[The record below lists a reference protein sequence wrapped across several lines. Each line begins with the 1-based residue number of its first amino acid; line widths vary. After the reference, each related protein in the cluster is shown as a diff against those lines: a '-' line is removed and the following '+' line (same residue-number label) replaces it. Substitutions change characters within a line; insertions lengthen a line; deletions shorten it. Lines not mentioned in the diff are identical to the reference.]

1 MADVVGKS
9 IPAALLMATFQASL
23 KAMLAAKPTL
33 LELAQGL
40 NSCTCTQSGEGRRFT
55 TAFLAEFDF
64 RTGAMMYVNAG
75 HNYPILQR
83 SAGQVERCETGGLPF
98 GIKREA
104 RYEVGTTCLEAGD
117 LLLIFTDGVAE
128 AVNENEEEYSEPRLL
143 DRFQQ
148 ITRESADASLNALMT
163 DLNQFVGQA
172 RQHDDMTWLIVSI
185 TG

>member
-1 MADVVGKS
+1 
-9 IPAALLMATFQASL
+9 
-23 KAMLAAKPTL
+23 
-33 LELAQGL
+33 
-40 NSCTCTQSGEGRRFT
+40 
-55 TAFLAEFDF
+55 
-64 RTGAMMYVNAG
+64 MMYVNAG

-143 DRFQQ
+143 DRLQQ